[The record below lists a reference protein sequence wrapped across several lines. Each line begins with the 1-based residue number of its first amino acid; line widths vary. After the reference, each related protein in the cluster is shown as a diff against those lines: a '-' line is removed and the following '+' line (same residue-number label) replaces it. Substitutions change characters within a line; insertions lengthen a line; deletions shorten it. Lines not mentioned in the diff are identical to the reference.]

1 MEWIWALRR
10 GSDAMADRADL
21 FRFLSAARVGGP
33 VRLMPEA
40 PRGSSSLE
48 RPLASSVWLPTRYDV
63 RL

>member
-1 MEWIWALRR
+1 
-10 GSDAMADRADL
+10 MADRADL

-48 RPLASSVWLPTRYDV
+48 RPLASSIWLPTRYDV